1 MALGKGLSSL
11 IPTKI
16 NNTKLDSQKNE
27 QVSSDS
33 SSEGQVLQVDIHDII
48 PNPEQPRKTFEPNA
62 LRELADSIGDKGIL
76 QPLVVTELENGRYE
90 LIAGERRLQASKMVG
105 LKTVPVIVKKVKN
118 ELEKLEL
125 ALIENIQR
133 HDLNPIEKAESFKRL
148 QEQFHFTQEQIAK
161 RLGKNRV
168 SIANSVRLLDLPPEI
183 QEALGQ
189 ERISEGHARTILAL
203 KDSQKQK
210 ILFEAVLRDK
220 LSVRETEEAVKK
232 VKVRLHERE
241 VVSVDPETKDLE
253 NRLIEILGT
262 KVSLKKSGKNGKI
275 IIEFYSEEEL
285 RNIVDRIT

>member
-11 IPTKI
+11 IPTKV

-33 SSEGQVLQVDIHDII
+33 SSEGRVLQVDIHDII

-148 QEQFHFTQEQIAK
+148 QEQFNFTQEQIAK

-168 SIANSVRLLDLPPEI
+168 SIANSVRLLDLPLEI
-183 QEALGQ
+183 QEALKQ

-203 KDSQKQK
+203 KDPQKQK

-241 VVSVDPETKDLE
+241 IVSVDPETKDLE

-285 RNIVDRIT
+285 RNIVDRIA